1 MVGYICLGIDGWVHL
16 PGYRWRGTTARVKM
30 AGYICPCIDG
40 GVNMP
45 GYRWLGTFVQ
55 VMKAGYWVHMGHR
68 AQDGKKVDEM
78 SLFKKKY
85 EAGTDR

>member
-1 MVGYICLGIDGWVHL
+1 MTV
-16 PGYRWRGTTARVKM
+16 
-30 AGYICPCIDG
+30 ICPREARAINPMRD
-40 GVNMP
+40 VP
-45 GYRWLGTFVQ
+45 Y
-55 VMKAGYWVHMGHR
+55 MGHR